1 MIRAAGLALAG
12 FLTASPATQSQ
23 VIGVAD
29 ETATSHKL
37 SGPNTIEVDKA
48 DEAGLSGTWIDVTV
62 SPDGDVTDA
71 HISYDGDKR
80 PGSAALLAAARQWKF
95 RPFTYAGRPVVAI
108 ARIEIEPRLK
118 PIWAKPDAPFPA
130 IDYAHLKIEL
140 TRSACYGS
148 CPDYKVS
155 IDGAGNV
162 VFSTREAP
170 ADPVSGVHRE
180 FSFGHPGVLVGGVH
194 RAKIDRATLDALI
207 AQFRDVHFF
216 GLKRE
221 YFYPVTDNSTQIVRF
236 ASGPSEMTVT
246 DYVGTAAGLPAAAKA
261 LEQAIDDAAGTARW
275 VSGNDVTLAA
285 LKAEGFDPAGDQ
297 ARDLAIAALAA
308 KSDRLVVDLIDA
320 GLPLNRSYTPRTKGA
335 IAAPLGAILL
345 VEAVSQGRAAV
356 ARALLDRGWAARTD
370 RSALGNAFISGAGG
384 CDIAV
389 ARALVDVGVN
399 PKTSP
404 RPQSSMA
411 GVKADG
417 KLAEALADAASGIGP
432 TSPTALAVAVAQY
445 PVCDGELADRQDLVR
460 GLIALGVDVNAR
472 DGEGK
477 NALFG
482 LESPVLVD
490 ILLAA
495 GARADVK
502 DSKGLS
508 PAFGSWTDEIVLR
521 LLDAGA
527 DPSGKED
534 GKTLRQ
540 IAAEHQMPGTLAWL
554 DAHRIK

>member
-37 SGPNTIEVDKA
+37 SGPDTIEVDKA
-48 DEAGLSGTWIDVTV
+48 DEAGLSGTRIDVTV

-71 HISYDGDKR
+71 HISYDGDKQ
-80 PGSAALLAAARQWKF
+80 PGSAALLAAARRWKF

-118 PIWAKPDAPFPA
+118 PIWAKPDAPLPA

-170 ADPVSGVHRE
+170 ADLVSGVHRK
-180 FSFGHPGVLVGGVH
+180 FSFGPGVLVGGVH

-207 AQFRDVHFF
+207 AQFRDAHFF
-216 GLKRE
+216 GLKKE
-221 YFYPVTDNSTQIVRF
+221 YFYSVTDNPTQVVRF

-246 DYVGTAAGLPAAAKA
+246 DYVGTAAGLPPAAKA

-275 VSGNDVTLAA
+275 VSGNGETLAA
-285 LKAEGFDPAGDQ
+285 LRAEGFDPASDQ
-297 ARDLAIAALAA
+297 ASDLAVAALAA

-320 GLPLNRSYTPRTKGA
+320 GLPLDRSYKPRTKRA
-335 IAAPLGAILL
+335 VAAPLGAILL
-345 VEAVSQGRAAV
+345 ADAVSHGRAAV

-370 RSALGNAFISGAGG
+370 RNALRDAFISGARG
-384 CDIAV
+384 CDIGV
-389 ARALVDVGVN
+389 ARALVN
-399 PKTSP
+399 
-404 RPQSSMA
+404 A
-411 GVKADG
+411 GVDPKASPPPPSAAGSETDG
-417 KLAEALADAASGIGP
+417 KLAAALADAESAIGP
-432 TSPTALAVAVAQY
+432 KSPTALAVAVEQY
-445 PVCDGELADRQDLVR
+445 SVCDAELADRQDLVR

-472 DGEGK
+472 GSEGK
-477 NALFG
+477 NVLFG

-502 DSKGLS
+502 DKDGLS
-508 PAFGSWTDEIVLR
+508 PAFGTWTDEIALR

-527 DPSGKED
+527 DPSGKDD

-540 IAAEHQMPGTLAWL
+540 TAVEHKMPATLAWL
-554 DAHRIK
+554 DAHGIK

>member
-12 FLTASPATQSQ
+12 FLAASPATQPQ

-37 SGPNTIEVDKA
+37 SGPDTIEVDKA
-48 DEAGLSGTWIDVTV
+48 DEASLSGTWIDVTV
-62 SPDGDVTDA
+62 SPAGDVTDA
-71 HISYDGDKR
+71 HISYDWDKR

-180 FSFGHPGVLVGGVH
+180 FSFGRGVLVEGVH

-207 AQFRDVHFF
+207 AQFRDAHFF
-216 GLKRE
+216 GLKKE
-221 YFYPVTDNSTQIVRF
+221 YFYSVTDNPTQVVRF

-246 DYVGTAAGLPAAAKA
+246 DYVGTAAGLPPAAKA
-261 LEQAIDDAAGTARW
+261 LEQAIDQAADTARW
-275 VSGNDVTLAA
+275 VSGNGETLAA
-285 LKAEGFDPAGDQ
+285 LKVEGFDPAGDQ
-297 ARDLAIAALAA
+297 ASDLAVAALAA

-320 GLPLNRSYTPRTKGA
+320 GLPLDRSYKPLTKGA
-335 IAAPLGAILL
+335 VAAPLGAILL
-345 VEAVSQGRAAV
+345 VDAVSHGRAAV

-370 RSALGNAFISGAGG
+370 RSALRDAFISGAGG

-389 ARALVDVGVN
+389 ARGLVN
-399 PKTSP
+399 
-404 RPQSSMA
+404 A
-411 GVKADG
+411 GVDPKASPSPPPSAAGAEADG
-417 KLAEALADAASGIGP
+417 KLAAVLADAASAIGP
-432 TSPTALAVAVAQY
+432 TSPTALAVAVERY
-445 PVCDGELADRQDLVR
+445 SVCDAELADRQDLVR
-460 GLIALGVDVNAR
+460 GMIALGVDVNAR
-472 DGEGK
+472 GSDGK
-477 NALFG
+477 NVLFG

-495 GARADVK
+495 GTRADVK
-502 DSKGLS
+502 DKDGLS
-508 PAFGSWTDEIVLR
+508 PAFGTWTDEIVLR

-527 DPSGKED
+527 DPSGKDD

-540 IAAEHQMPGTLAWL
+540 TAVEHKMPATLAWL
-554 DAHRIK
+554 DAHGLK

>member
-1 MIRAAGLALAG
+1 M
-12 FLTASPATQSQ
+12 QSQ

-29 ETATSHKL
+29 ETATWHKL
-37 SGPNTIEVDKA
+37 SGPDTIEVDKA

-62 SPDGDVTDA
+62 SADGDVTDA

-80 PGSAALLAAARQWKF
+80 PGSAALLAAARRWKF
-95 RPFTYAGRPVVAI
+95 RPFTYAGRAVVAI

-118 PIWAKPDAPFPA
+118 PIWAKPDTPFPA
-130 IDYAHLKIEL
+130 IDYARLKIEL

-180 FSFGHPGVLVGGVH
+180 FSFGRGVLVGGVH
-194 RAKIDRATLDALI
+194 RAKIDRATLDTLI
-207 AQFRDVHFF
+207 AQFRDAHFF
-216 GLKRE
+216 GLKKE
-221 YFYPVTDNSTQIVRF
+221 YFYPVTDNPTQIVRF

-246 DYVGTAAGLPAAAKA
+246 DYVGTAAGLPPAAKA

-275 VSGNDVTLAA
+275 VSGDRDTLAA

-297 ARDLAIAALAA
+297 ASDLAIAALAA

-320 GLPLNRSYTPRTKGA
+320 GLPLNRSYKPLTKGA
-335 IAAPLGAILL
+335 VAAPLGAILL

-370 RSALGNAFISGAGG
+370 RSALADAFISGAGG

-389 ARALVDVGVN
+389 ARALVDAGVN

-404 RPQSSMA
+404 PPQSSMA
-411 GVKADG
+411 GAKADG
-417 KLAEALADAASGIGP
+417 NLAAALADVESGIGT
-432 TSPTALAVAVAQY
+432 TSPTALSIAVAQY
-445 PVCDGELADRQDLVR
+445 PVCDGELSDRQDLVR
-460 GLIALGVDVNAR
+460 GLISLGVDVNAR

-490 ILLAA
+490 ILLVA

-502 DSKGLS
+502 DGKGLS
-508 PAFGSWTDEIVLR
+508 PAFSSWTDEIVLR

-540 IAAEHQMPGTLAWL
+540 IAVEHKMPGTLAWL
-554 DAHRIK
+554 DAHGIK

>member
-12 FLTASPATQSQ
+12 FLTASPAPQSQ

-37 SGPNTIEVDKA
+37 SGPDTIEVDKA
-48 DEAGLSGTWIDVTV
+48 DEAGLSGTRIDVTV

-71 HISYDGDKR
+71 HISYDGDKQ
-80 PGSAALLAAARQWKF
+80 PGSAALLAAARRWKF

-118 PIWAKPDAPFPA
+118 PIWAKPDAPLPA

-170 ADPVSGVHRE
+170 ADLVSGVHRK
-180 FSFGHPGVLVGGVH
+180 FSFGPGVLVGGVH

-207 AQFRDVHFF
+207 AQFRDAHFF
-216 GLKRE
+216 GLKKE
-221 YFYPVTDNSTQIVRF
+221 YFYSVTDNPTQVVRF

-246 DYVGTAAGLPAAAKA
+246 DYVGTAAGLPPAAKA

-275 VSGNDVTLAA
+275 VSGNGETLAA
-285 LKAEGFDPAGDQ
+285 LRAEGFDPASDQ
-297 ARDLAIAALAA
+297 ASDLAVAALAA

-320 GLPLNRSYTPRTKGA
+320 GLPLDRSYKPRTKRA
-335 IAAPLGAILL
+335 VAAPLGAILL
-345 VEAVSQGRAAV
+345 ADAVSHGRAAV

-370 RSALGNAFISGAGG
+370 RNALRDAFISGAGG
-384 CDIAV
+384 CDIGV
-389 ARALVDVGVN
+389 ARALVN
-399 PKTSP
+399 
-404 RPQSSMA
+404 A
-411 GVKADG
+411 GVDPKASPPPPSAAGSETDG
-417 KLAEALADAASGIGP
+417 KLAAALADAESAIGP
-432 TSPTALAVAVAQY
+432 KSPTALAVAVEQY
-445 PVCDGELADRQDLVR
+445 SVCDAELADRQDLVR
-460 GLIALGVDVNAR
+460 GLIALGVDVKAR
-472 DGEGK
+472 GSEGK
-477 NALFG
+477 NVLFG

-502 DSKGLS
+502 DKDGLS
-508 PAFGSWTDEIVLR
+508 PAFGTWTDEIALR

-527 DPSGKED
+527 DPSGKDD

-540 IAAEHQMPGTLAWL
+540 TAVEHKMPATLAWL
-554 DAHRIK
+554 DAHGIK

>member
-37 SGPNTIEVDKA
+37 SGPDTIEVDKA
-48 DEAGLSGTWIDVTV
+48 DEAGLSGTRIDVTV

-71 HISYDGDKR
+71 HISYDGDKQ
-80 PGSAALLAAARQWKF
+80 PGSAALLAAARRWKF

-118 PIWAKPDAPFPA
+118 PIWAKPDAPLPA

-162 VFSTREAP
+162 VFSTSEAP

-180 FSFGHPGVLVGGVH
+180 FSFGRPGVLGGGAH

-207 AQFRDVHFF
+207 AQFRDAHFF
-216 GLKRE
+216 GLKKE
-221 YFYPVTDNSTQIVRF
+221 YFYSVTDNPTQVVRF
-236 ASGPSEMTVT
+236 ASGSSEMTVT
-246 DYVGTAAGLPAAAKA
+246 DYVGTAAGLPPAAKA

-275 VSGNDVTLAA
+275 VSGNGETLAA
-285 LKAEGFDPAGDQ
+285 LKAEGFDPADDQ
-297 ARDLAIAALAA
+297 AAELAIEALGAG
-308 KSDRLVVDLIDA
+308 SDQVVVDLIAA
-320 GLPLNRSYTPRTKGA
+320 GLPLDRPYKPKAQGA
-335 IAAPLGAILL
+335 VAAPLGSTLL
-345 VEAVSQGRAAV
+345 VEAVSRGHAIA
-356 ARALLDRGWAARTD
+356 ARALLDRGWAAKTD
-370 RSALGNAFISGAGG
+370 RNALRSAFVNGGGG
-384 CDIAV
+384 CDVAV
-389 ARALVDVGVN
+389 ARALVDAGVD
-399 PKTSP
+399 PKARLSSPTSP
-404 RPQSSMA
+404 SGA
-411 GVKADG
+411 GADG
-417 KLAEALADAASGIGP
+417 TLSAALADAESAIGP
-432 TSPTALAVAVAQY
+432 PVPGVLAIAVDQY
-445 PVCDGELADRQDLVR
+445 AVCRDELAARQDLVR

-472 DGEGK
+472 GGDGK

-502 DSKGLS
+502 DRKGLS
-508 PAFGSWTDEIVLR
+508 PAFSSWTDEIVLR

-527 DPSGKED
+527 DPSGNED
-534 GKTLRQ
+534 GKSLRQ
-540 IAAEHQMPGTLAWL
+540 IAVEHQMPGTLAWL
-554 DAHRIK
+554 DAHGIK

>member
-12 FLTASPATQSQ
+12 FLTASPAAQSQ

-37 SGPNTIEVDKA
+37 SGPDTIEVDNA
-48 DEAGLSGTWIDVTV
+48 DEAGLSGTRIDVTV

-71 HISYDGDKR
+71 HISYDGDKQ
-80 PGSAALLAAARQWKF
+80 PGSAALLAAARRWKF
-95 RPFTYAGRPVVAI
+95 RPFRYAGRPVVAI
-108 ARIEIEPRLK
+108 ARIEIEPRPK
-118 PIWAKPDAPFPA
+118 PIWAKPNAPLPA

-180 FSFGHPGVLVGGVH
+180 FSFGPGVLVGGVH

-207 AQFRDVHFF
+207 AQFRDAHFF
-216 GLKRE
+216 GLKKE
-221 YFYPVTDNSTQIVRF
+221 YFYSVTDNPTQVVRF

-246 DYVGTAAGLPAAAKA
+246 DYVGTAAGLPPAAKA

-275 VSGNDVTLAA
+275 VSGNGETLAA
-285 LKAEGFDPAGDQ
+285 LRAEGFDPAGDQ
-297 ARDLAIAALAA
+297 ASDLAVAALAA

-320 GLPLNRSYTPRTKGA
+320 GLPLDRSYKPRTKRA
-335 IAAPLGAILL
+335 VAAPLGAILL
-345 VEAVSQGRAAV
+345 ADAVSHGQAAV

-370 RSALGNAFISGAGG
+370 RNALRDAFISGAGG
-384 CDIAV
+384 CDIGV
-389 ARALVDVGVN
+389 ARALVN
-399 PKTSP
+399 
-404 RPQSSMA
+404 A
-411 GVKADG
+411 GVDPKASPPPPSAAGSETDG
-417 KLAEALADAASGIGP
+417 KLAAALADAESAIGP
-432 TSPTALAVAVAQY
+432 KSPTALAVAVEQY
-445 PVCDGELADRQDLVR
+445 SVCDAELADRQDLVR

-472 DGEGK
+472 GSEGK
-477 NALFG
+477 NVLFG

-502 DSKGLS
+502 DKDGLS
-508 PAFGSWTDEIVLR
+508 PAFGTWTDEIALR

-527 DPSGKED
+527 DPSGKDD

-540 IAAEHQMPGTLAWL
+540 TAVEHKMPGTLAWL
-554 DAHRIK
+554 DAHGIK

>member
-12 FLTASPATQSQ
+12 FLMASPAAQSQ

-37 SGPNTIEVDKA
+37 SGPDTIEVDKA

-71 HISYDGDKR
+71 DISYDGDKQ
-80 PGSAALLAAARQWKF
+80 PGSAVLLAAARQWKF
-95 RPFTYAGRPVVAI
+95 RPFTYAGRPVAAI

-118 PIWAKPDAPFPA
+118 PIWAKADAPFPA

-180 FSFGHPGVLVGGVH
+180 FSFGPGVLVGGVH
-194 RAKIDRATLDALI
+194 RAKIDRTTLDALI
-207 AQFRDVHFF
+207 AQFRDAHFF
-216 GLKRE
+216 GLKKE
-221 YFYPVTDNSTQIVRF
+221 YFYPVTDNPTQIVRF

-246 DYVGTAAGLPAAAKA
+246 DYVGTAAGLPPAAKA

-275 VSGNDVTLAA
+275 VSGNRDTLAA
-285 LKAEGFDPAGDQ
+285 LKAEGLDPAGDR
-297 ARDLAIAALAA
+297 ASDLAIAALAA

-320 GLPLNRSYTPRTKGA
+320 GLPLNRSYKPLTKGA
-335 IAAPLGAILL
+335 VAAPLGAILL

-370 RSALGNAFISGAGG
+370 RSALADAFISGAGG

-389 ARALVDVGVN
+389 ARAGGCRCKSED
-399 PKTSP
+399 
-404 RPQSSMA
+404 QSA
-411 GVKADG
+411 AAVFDG
-417 KLAEALADAASGIGP
+417 W
-432 TSPTALAVAVAQY
+432 
-445 PVCDGELADRQDLVR
+445 R
-460 GLIALGVDVNAR
+460 
-472 DGEGK
+472 
-477 NALFG
+477 
-482 LESPVLVD
+482 
-490 ILLAA
+490 
-495 GARADVK
+495 
-502 DSKGLS
+502 
-508 PAFGSWTDEIVLR
+508 
-521 LLDAGA
+521 
-527 DPSGKED
+527 
-534 GKTLRQ
+534 
-540 IAAEHQMPGTLAWL
+540 
-554 DAHRIK
+554 

>member
-23 VIGVAD
+23 VIGVAH

-37 SGPNTIEVDKA
+37 SGPDTIEVDKA
-48 DEAGLSGTWIDVTV
+48 DEAGLSGTRIDVTV

-71 HISYDGDKR
+71 HISYDGDKQ
-80 PGSAALLAAARQWKF
+80 PGSAALLAAARRWKF

-118 PIWAKPDAPFPA
+118 PIWAKPDAPLPA

-170 ADPVSGVHRE
+170 ADLVSGVHRK
-180 FSFGHPGVLVGGVH
+180 FSFGPGVLVGGVH

-207 AQFRDVHFF
+207 AQFRDAHFF
-216 GLKRE
+216 GLKKE
-221 YFYPVTDNSTQIVRF
+221 YFYSVTDNPTQVVRF

-246 DYVGTAAGLPAAAKA
+246 DYVGTAAGLPPAAKA

-275 VSGNDVTLAA
+275 VSGNGETLAA
-285 LKAEGFDPAGDQ
+285 LRAEGFDPASDQ
-297 ARDLAIAALAA
+297 ASDLAVAALAA

-320 GLPLNRSYTPRTKGA
+320 GLPLDRSYKPRTKRA
-335 IAAPLGAILL
+335 VAAPLGAILL
-345 VEAVSQGRAAV
+345 ADAVSHGRAAV

-370 RSALGNAFISGAGG
+370 RNALRDAFISGAGG
-384 CDIAV
+384 CDIGV
-389 ARALVDVGVN
+389 ARALVN
-399 PKTSP
+399 
-404 RPQSSMA
+404 A
-411 GVKADG
+411 GVDPKASPPPPSAAGSETDG
-417 KLAEALADAASGIGP
+417 KLAAALADAESAIGP
-432 TSPTALAVAVAQY
+432 KSPTALAVAVEQY
-445 PVCDGELADRQDLVR
+445 SVCDAELADRQDLVR

-472 DGEGK
+472 GSEGK
-477 NALFG
+477 NVLFG

-502 DSKGLS
+502 DKDGLS
-508 PAFGSWTDEIVLR
+508 PAFGTWTDEIALR

-527 DPSGKED
+527 DPSGKDD

-540 IAAEHQMPGTLAWL
+540 TAVEHKMPATLAWL
-554 DAHRIK
+554 DAHGIK

>member
-37 SGPNTIEVDKA
+37 SGPDTIEVDKA
-48 DEAGLSGTWIDVTV
+48 DEAGLSGTRIDVTV

-71 HISYDGDKR
+71 HISYDGDKQ
-80 PGSAALLAAARQWKF
+80 PGSAALLAAARRWKF

-118 PIWAKPDAPFPA
+118 PIWAKPDAPLPA

-180 FSFGHPGVLVGGVH
+180 FSSGPGVLVGGVH

-207 AQFRDVHFF
+207 AQFRDAHFF
-216 GLKRE
+216 GLKKE
-221 YFYPVTDNSTQIVRF
+221 YFYSVTDNPTQVVRF

-246 DYVGTAAGLPAAAKA
+246 DYVGTAAGLPPAAKA

-275 VSGNDVTLAA
+275 VSGNGETLAA
-285 LKAEGFDPAGDQ
+285 LRAEGFDPASDQ
-297 ARDLAIAALAA
+297 ASDLAVAALAA

-320 GLPLNRSYTPRTKGA
+320 GLPLDRSYKPRTKRA
-335 IAAPLGAILL
+335 VAAPLGAILL
-345 VEAVSQGRAAV
+345 ADAVSHGRAAV

-370 RSALGNAFISGAGG
+370 RNALRDAFISGAGG
-384 CDIAV
+384 CDIGV
-389 ARALVDVGVN
+389 ARALVN
-399 PKTSP
+399 
-404 RPQSSMA
+404 A
-411 GVKADG
+411 GVDPKASPPPPSAAGSETDG
-417 KLAEALADAASGIGP
+417 KLAAALADAESAIGP
-432 TSPTALAVAVAQY
+432 KSPTALAVAVEQY
-445 PVCDGELADRQDLVR
+445 SVCDAELVDRQDLVR

-472 DGEGK
+472 GSEGK
-477 NALFG
+477 NVLFG

-502 DSKGLS
+502 DKDGLS
-508 PAFGSWTDEIVLR
+508 PAFGTWTDEIALR

-527 DPSGKED
+527 DPSGKDD

-540 IAAEHQMPGTLAWL
+540 TAVEHKMPATLAWL
-554 DAHRIK
+554 DAHGIK

>member
-37 SGPNTIEVDKA
+37 SGPDTIEVDKA
-48 DEAGLSGTWIDVTV
+48 DEAGLSGTRIDVTV

-71 HISYDGDKR
+71 HISYDGDKQ
-80 PGSAALLAAARQWKF
+80 PGSAALLAAARRWKF

-118 PIWAKPDAPFPA
+118 PIWAKPDAPLPA

-170 ADPVSGVHRE
+170 ADLVSGVHRK
-180 FSFGHPGVLVGGVH
+180 FSFGPGVLVGGVH

-207 AQFRDVHFF
+207 AQFRDAHFF
-216 GLKRE
+216 GLKKE
-221 YFYPVTDNSTQIVRF
+221 YFYSVTDNPTQVVRF

-246 DYVGTAAGLPAAAKA
+246 DYVGTAAGLPPAAKA

-275 VSGNDVTLAA
+275 VSGNGETLAA
-285 LKAEGFDPAGDQ
+285 LRAEGFDPASDQ
-297 ARDLAIAALAA
+297 ASDLAVAALAA

-320 GLPLNRSYTPRTKGA
+320 GLPLDRSYKPRTKRA
-335 IAAPLGAILL
+335 VAAPLGAILL
-345 VEAVSQGRAAV
+345 ADAVSHGRAAV

-370 RSALGNAFISGAGG
+370 RNALRDAFISGAGG
-384 CDIAV
+384 CDIGV
-389 ARALVDVGVN
+389 ARALVN
-399 PKTSP
+399 
-404 RPQSSMA
+404 A
-411 GVKADG
+411 GVDPKASPPPPSAAGSETDG
-417 KLAEALADAASGIGP
+417 KLAAALADAESAIGP
-432 TSPTALAVAVAQY
+432 KSPTALAVAVEQY
-445 PVCDGELADRQDLVR
+445 SVCDAELADRQDLVR

-472 DGEGK
+472 GSEGK
-477 NALFG
+477 NVLFG

-502 DSKGLS
+502 DKDGLS
-508 PAFGSWTDEIVLR
+508 PAFGTWTDEIALR

-527 DPSGKED
+527 DPSGKDD

-540 IAAEHQMPGTLAWL
+540 TAVEHKMPATLAWL
-554 DAHRIK
+554 DAHGIK

>member
-37 SGPNTIEVDKA
+37 SGPDTIEVDKA
-48 DEAGLSGTWIDVTV
+48 DEAGLSGTRIDVTV

-71 HISYDGDKR
+71 HISYDGDKQ
-80 PGSAALLAAARQWKF
+80 PGSAALLAAARRWKF

-118 PIWAKPDAPFPA
+118 PIWAKPDAPLPA

-170 ADPVSGVHRE
+170 ADLVSGVHRK
-180 FSFGHPGVLVGGVH
+180 FSFGPGVLVGGVH
-194 RAKIDRATLDALI
+194 RTKIDRATLDALI
-207 AQFRDVHFF
+207 AQFRDAHFF
-216 GLKRE
+216 GLKKE
-221 YFYPVTDNSTQIVRF
+221 YFYSVTDNPTQVVRF

-246 DYVGTAAGLPAAAKA
+246 DYVGTAAGLPPAAKA

-275 VSGNDVTLAA
+275 VSGNGETLAA
-285 LKAEGFDPAGDQ
+285 LRAEGFDPASDQ
-297 ARDLAIAALAA
+297 ASDLAVAALAA

-320 GLPLNRSYTPRTKGA
+320 GLPLDRSYKPRTKRA
-335 IAAPLGAILL
+335 VAAPLGAILL
-345 VEAVSQGRAAV
+345 ADAVSHGRAAV

-370 RSALGNAFISGAGG
+370 RNALRDAFISGAGG
-384 CDIAV
+384 CDIGV
-389 ARALVDVGVN
+389 ARALVN
-399 PKTSP
+399 
-404 RPQSSMA
+404 A
-411 GVKADG
+411 GVDPKASPPPPSAAGSETDG
-417 KLAEALADAASGIGP
+417 KLAAALADAESAIGP
-432 TSPTALAVAVAQY
+432 KSPTALAVAVEQY
-445 PVCDGELADRQDLVR
+445 SVCDAELADRQDLVR

-472 DGEGK
+472 GSEGK
-477 NALFG
+477 NVLFG

-502 DSKGLS
+502 DKDGLS
-508 PAFGSWTDEIVLR
+508 PAFGTWTDEIALR

-527 DPSGKED
+527 DPSGKDD

-540 IAAEHQMPGTLAWL
+540 TAVEHKMPATLAWL
-554 DAHRIK
+554 DAHGIK